1 MRNVQTDDLVQVC
14 VHIASASNDLDL
26 EEHWWDVPDRA
37 WIVLCDRCHGHYQR
51 RQSVEIHGEL
61 FRVPDG
67 VRLDPATSCAVHAK
81 PASERWRSLAASPRE
96 AGSLPRPV
104 PTGRAP
110 AGVPP
115 LLPSAEL
122 LDGPSLSP
130 SNQPRAILVR
140 ATISNFSNY
149 ELGKFIKDYY
159 AGLDEE
165 VLGQHMRNGLTAAT
179 DQEIERWEDE
189 HRALTGLAEKRR
201 QLRELL
207 SQATGP
213 CSSKN

>member
-1 MRNVQTDDLVQVC
+1 MRTLQIDDLVQVC
-14 VHIASASNDLDL
+14 VHIATASDDLDL

-37 WIVLCDRCHGHYQR
+37 WIVLCGRCHEHYQQR
-51 RQSVEIHGEL
+51 ESVEIHDDL

-67 VRLDPATSCAVHAK
+67 VRLDPETSCAIHAK
-81 PASERWRSLAASPRE
+81 PASERWRSLVASRRE

-115 LLPSAEL
+115 LLPTAGL
-122 LDGPSLSP
+122 QDGPSLSP

-165 VLGQHMRNGLTAAT
+165 VLGQHLRNGMASAS
-179 DQEIERWEDE
+179 DQDIEKWEDE
-189 HRALTGLAEKRR
+189 HRSLTKLAEQRR
-201 QLRELL
+201 QLGDLL
-207 SQATGP
+207 SSQAKQP
-213 CSSKN
+213 CNTN